1 MDQSRGFIAQEAD
14 LTFYNAKAIL
24 NLALTTVY
32 DDEDETIFGFD
43 GYVSSYLRVYDD
55 RERTQLIKNFTTQ
68 ITRNSNV
75 QVVNCSVSDMTFED
89 QGTYYFELGYS
100 NSGYEVPIRYGKF
113 LII

>member
-24 NLALTTVY
+24 NLALTIVY
-32 DDEDETIFGFD
+32 DDSTETNFGFA
-43 GYVSSYLRVYDD
+43 GYVSAYLRVYDD

-68 ITRNSNV
+68 ISRNSNV
-75 QVVNCSVSDMTFED
+75 LVLNCSVTDMTFED

-100 NSGYEVPIRYGKF
+100 NSGYEVPLRYGKF
-113 LII
+113 MMI